1 MSNLADE
8 LKEMIIDVLALE
20 DISIEDIDT
29 NAPHFG
35 DGLGLDSIDALE
47 LGLALKKRY
56 NIHLNAESQE
66 TKQHF
71 ASVQSLVDLVEAQR
85 AALEVVML
93 SEEIVL
99 TNLREWMEALFEIE
113 PADIQLE
120 SNLYSDLDVDSIDAI
135 DLVVKIKELTG
146 KQVKPEDFKKVRT
159 VQDVV
164 VVIQNMS
171 AE

>member
-1 MSNLADE
+1 
-8 LKEMIIDVLALE
+8 
-20 DISIEDIDT
+20 
-29 NAPHFG
+29 
-35 DGLGLDSIDALE
+35 
-47 LGLALKKRY
+47 
-56 NIHLNAESQE
+56 
-66 TKQHF
+66 
-71 ASVQSLVDLVEAQR
+71 
-85 AALEVVML
+85 ML
-93 SEEIVL
+93 SEEVVL
-99 TNLREWMEALFEIE
+99 TNLREWMEELFEIE

-146 KQVKPEDFKKVRT
+146 KQVKPEDFKNVRT